1 VTDHAVLDEYEAGEL
16 SVLYDDAP
24 PQEILEW
31 ALDRFHPRMAISE
44 GGGAEGMAILD
55 MAVGIRPDAR
65 VFTIDTGRLPQETYD
80 LMERVRQRYGI
91 EIEVLFPERTAI
103 ERLTKRHGP
112 NLMYQAVDL
121 RLLCCQIRKVQPLV
135 RFLGDLDAWV
145 TGLRREQW
153 ASRAEVRKIELDHD
167 HGGIVKVNPIA
178 DWTKDEVWD
187 YIRANDV
194 PYHALFDQG
203 YTSIGCAP
211 CTRPVEPGEQDRS
224 GRWWWET
231 DAPKECG
238 IHCAINTGGFEH
250 ELHALLG
257 RDGDTASDGAPE
269 TARPQEPDEEEVA

>member
-24 PQEILEW
+24 PQEILES
-31 ALDRFHPRMAISE
+31 AHDRVHPRKAISE

-55 MAVGIRPDAR
+55 MAVRIRPDVR

-91 EIEVLFPERTAI
+91 EIETLFPERTAI
-103 ERLTKRHGP
+103 GKLTKRHGP

-231 DAPKECG
+231 NAPKECG

-257 RDGDTASDGAPE
+257 RDGAAASDDAPE
-269 TARPQEPDEEEVA
+269 ADPPEEPDEKEVA

>member
-55 MAVGIRPDAR
+55 MAVRIRPDVR

-91 EIEVLFPERTAI
+91 EIETLFPERTAI
-103 ERLTKRHGP
+103 GKLTKRHGP

-187 YIRANDV
+187 YISANEV

-231 DAPKECG
+231 NAPKECG

-269 TARPQEPDEEEVA
+269 ADPPEEPDEKEVA